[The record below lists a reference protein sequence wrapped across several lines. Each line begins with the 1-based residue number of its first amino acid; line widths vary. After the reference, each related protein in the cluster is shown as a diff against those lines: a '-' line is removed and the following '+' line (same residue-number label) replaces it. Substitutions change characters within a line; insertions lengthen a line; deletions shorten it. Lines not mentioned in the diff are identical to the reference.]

1 MSLVMVGI
9 GTAVPEHRIAQSDAA
24 GLAISFANAAPGR
37 ERALAAVYRQSGIRT
52 RGSVLLEATIDEP
65 FVQRFFPP
73 AEAGGDRPSTGA
85 RMKRYAVEA
94 GRLAAQAAATAIES
108 AGMAVDE
115 ITHLVSCSCTGFAN
129 PGVDL
134 ELVRTLGLPA
144 SVARTHI
151 GFMGCHDAFNALR
164 VADAFVTANPSAV
177 ALVSCVELCSLHLQY
192 GSHGDHVVANSLFA
206 DGAAAVVGVG
216 CGHSAAWLGG
226 WRIVAQASEVLPD
239 SEQEMGWLI
248 GDSGFEMTLSPRV
261 PGLIASQLRPAVEE
275 MLARAGIA
283 AGDVATWAVHPG
295 GPRIL
300 GGVAEAM
307 GLPPD
312 TLWLTSPLQRAMQ
325 TLLLAC
331 PHAHLLGSDGGD
343 AGGSGS
349 SGGSSNAENSSAAP
363 NGAGPQPP
371 NVVVLHTIT
380 EKVGEPSA
388 GLPGS
393 LVFANIDVRTACLRA
408 MGCQY
413 VARQKKHGRRKSQN
427 PHCCLL
433 LFASCPSPLPAAGL
447 HVRRHRAP
455 RQRAAQALSPAGGP
469 AERAAG
475 AVVALPP
482 RQAQL
487 RAAKVLWQPRE
498 QGPGRGE

>member
-73 AEAGGDRPSTGA
+73 AEAWGDRPSTGVQ
-85 RMKRYAVEA
+85 MKRYAVEA

-312 TLWLTSPLQRAMQ
+312 TLAVSRDV
-325 TLLLAC
+325 LAD
-331 PHAHLLGSDGGD
+331 HG
-343 AGGSGS
+343 
-349 SGGSSNAENSSAAP
+349 NMSSATILFILERLARAEAAGPCVALAFGPGLTVELAVLDRESGPAP
-363 NGAGPQPP
+363 NAAR
-371 NVVVLHTIT
+371 
-380 EKVGEPSA
+380 S
-388 GLPGS
+388 LP
-393 LVFANIDVRTACLRA
+393 
-408 MGCQY
+408 
-413 VARQKKHGRRKSQN
+413 
-427 PHCCLL
+427 
-433 LFASCPSPLPAAGL
+433 
-447 HVRRHRAP
+447 RAP
-455 RQRAAQALSPAGGP
+455 
-469 AERAAG
+469 
-475 AVVALPP
+475 
-482 RQAQL
+482 
-487 RAAKVLWQPRE
+487 K
-498 QGPGRGE
+498 